1 MVSVFDSRSGGA
13 SSSPGRGHCVV
24 FLGKTLYSHSV
35 SLHPGVQMG
44 TSKCA
49 GGNPCDGPASHPGGS
64 SNTPSRF
71 MLRKP
76 ELSTCPIGHSGPYKG
91 FTYLLVCKGLTFN
104 SQGLISNSP
113 YYLPNNSHYVSLE
126 NLVSDKLAIS

>member
-1 MVSVFDSRSGGA
+1 MTLLNMVSALDSGSGGP
-13 SSSPGRGHCVV
+13 SSSPGWGHCVV
-24 FLGKTLYSHSV
+24 FLGKTLYSHSA

-49 GGNPCDGPASHPGGS
+49 GGNPCDGLASHPGGS

-76 ELSTCPIGHSGPYKG
+76 ELSTGPRGHLGPYKG
-91 FTYLLVCKGLTFN
+91 FFFFF
-104 SQGLISNSP
+104 
-113 YYLPNNSHYVSLE
+113 
-126 NLVSDKLAIS
+126 